1 MVNQAL
7 EKQLD
12 SPWDGA
18 RFARE
23 RTTGVLMG
31 LNWFQVIALAVA
43 LGLMMILVFIGGFP
57 GGVFAALVLGT
68 VSAGVVVPKWKGRP
82 LLGWSGL
89 WLRYLLRGARNQL
102 TFVRRDSPD
111 DDEEEKAV
119 PAAPVLMPGD
129 VSTARDESGRIKP
142 GAEARF
148 RLPGEA
154 NELRVYALPSGAGF
168 VYDPRRGEGIVC
180 AKINTSKAF
189 TLESFDAQED
199 RTANWSEAISAI
211 ARMPGVVRVQHADQ
225 TTLISGSKVM
235 EFYQQKGT
243 EASQAGQV
251 SGEQVNPFLH
261 SAFVELMAEA
271 QDMPVHETWLT
282 IVLSRQKVAKRV
294 KSLGGGLP
302 GFMQVALSVMTTIEG
317 MLPASGTIVQSWHSP
332 RSLAAL
338 IRSAFDPDASVVISE
353 RSGNWVGVAPNSA
366 GPVAM
371 EVFTDHVR
379 TDGYLHRTYK
389 VSEFPQAQARLGF
402 LEPLIFA
409 GDFRHTVS
417 VVWSPRDVRK
427 ALNKVQRRKA
437 DWRTTTRLLDK
448 MDKPKS
454 LEHDREDEDINREET
469 ELVNGHA
476 RLDLAVLITVT
487 GADEMELEAN
497 CSDVLARAVN
507 ANCELRVVFLEQ
519 DAALIAAAL
528 PFAMV
533 EMS

>member
-1 MVNQAL
+1 MVEQRL
-7 EKQLD
+7 EAPLD

-23 RTTGVLMG
+23 RTTGVVMG
-31 LNWFQVIALAVA
+31 LNWSQVIALGLT
-43 LGLMMILVFIGGFP
+43 LGLMMLLVFVGGFP
-57 GGVFAALVLGT
+57 RGFFTALVLGAAA
-68 VSAGVVVPKWKGRP
+68 AGLVVPKVTGRP
-82 LLGWSGL
+82 LLGWVGL

-102 TFVRRDSPD
+102 TFVRREGTND
-111 DDEEEKAV
+111 DQTPTV
-119 PAAPVLMPGD
+119 VTSPVLMPGD
-129 VSTARDESGRIKP
+129 ISTPRGKDGRITAAA
-142 GAEARF
+142 GSRF

-154 NELRVYALPSGAGF
+154 NELRVYTLPSGAGF
-168 VYDPRRGEGIVC
+168 VYDPRRGEGLVC
-180 AKINTSKAF
+180 AKINTSRAF
-189 TLESFDAQED
+189 SLESFDAQED

-243 EASQAGQV
+243 EASEDGRA
-251 SGEQVNPFLH
+251 SGEQINPFLH
-261 SAFVELMAEA
+261 AAFVELMTEA
-271 QDMPVHETWLT
+271 QDMPVHEAWMT
-282 IVLSRQKVAKRV
+282 IVLSKEKVAKRV

-302 GFMQVALSVMTTIEG
+302 GFMEVALSVMTTIEG
-317 MLPASGTIVQSWHSP
+317 ALPASGTTVQAWHSP

-338 IRSAFDPDASVVISE
+338 VRSAFDPQASVVISE
-353 RSGNWVGVAPNSA
+353 RSGDWIGVSPGSA

-379 TDGYLHRTYK
+379 TDGHLHRTYK

-417 VVWSPRDVRK
+417 VVWVPRDARG
-427 ALNKVQRRKA
+427 ALNHIQRRKA

-448 MDKPKS
+448 MGRPHT
-454 LEHDREDEDINREET
+454 LEHDRELEDINGEET

-497 CSDVLARAVN
+497 CSDVLSRAVN
-507 ANCELRVVFLEQ
+507 ANCELRVVYLEQ
-519 DAALIAAAL
+519 DSAMLAAAL
-528 PFAMV
+528 PFGMV
-533 EMS
+533 EM